1 MRKLA
6 DRVIIAWHHNCLSY
20 AICCIRSFWNVL
32 SGQILVFSLVEL
44 SFIYARE
51 ENIRRHALCAFKS
64 GICEKCKKAISGQKY
79 WTLLYIT
86 TETEVLFGF
95 IYTMW
100 RVRIEIVVTSSQ
112 TKQMDIENL
121 TRLRSYGVFDL
132 IKWLTCSIWI

>member
-6 DRVIIAWHHNCLSY
+6 DRVIISWYQNCLSY
-20 AICCIRSFWNVL
+20 VICCIRSFWNAL
-32 SGQILVFSLVEL
+32 SAQILVVSLVEL

-51 ENIRRHALCAFKS
+51 DNTRRHVQCAYKS
-64 GICEKCKKAISGQKY
+64 GICEKCKKATSGQKY

-86 TETEVLFGF
+86 TETEVMSGF

-112 TKQMDIENL
+112 TKQVDIENL
-121 TRLRSYGVFDL
+121 TRLLSYDVFDQ
-132 IKWLTCSIWI
+132 IKWLTCRIWL